1 MPSKRTHR
9 LQGLGL
15 ALLLFSVLAG
25 SQGPTGAFAQQNSV
39 LIEGEPR
46 APRTSVH
53 VDFRITIPELLEVTF
68 PASADEGPIPQI
80 LSNVG
85 LLTITVDNESYTYVA
100 MSAQERLFFIGEP
113 DATSQTLVSG
123 LPPEGRTHVEV
134 YTVAIP

>member
-46 APRTSVH
+46 ARVR

-68 PASADEGPIPQI
+68 PASADEGAIPQI

-85 LLTITVDNESYTYVA
+85 LLTVTVDDEAYTYVA
-100 MSAQERLFFIGEP
+100 MSEQARLFFIGES

-123 LPPEGRTHVEV
+123 LPPEIRTHVEV

>member
-9 LQGLGL
+9 LQGLGV
-15 ALLLFSVLAG
+15 ALLLLSVLAG
-25 SQGPTGAFAQQNSV
+25 SQGPTAAFAQQNSV

-46 APRTSVH
+46 TPRTSVR

-68 PASADEGPIPQI
+68 PSSADEGAIPQI

-85 LLTITVDNESYTYVA
+85 LLTITVDNEAYTYVA
-100 MSAQERLFFIGEP
+100 MSEQERLFFIGES

-123 LPPEGRTHVEV
+123 LPPEIRTHVEV